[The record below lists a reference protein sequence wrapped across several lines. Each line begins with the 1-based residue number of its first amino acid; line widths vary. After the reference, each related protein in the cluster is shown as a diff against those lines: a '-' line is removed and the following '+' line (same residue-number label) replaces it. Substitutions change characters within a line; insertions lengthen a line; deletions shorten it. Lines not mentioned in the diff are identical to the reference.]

1 MRLAGVKPLA
11 KEWPIFVKVRLKR
24 PFDWRHTN
32 PRLFDEAIIAAPNYR
47 RRVLGRLSRW
57 TTAIFGTVASATHS
71 QIKQFDDKK
80 ALARTR
86 EPRAK
91 STWGISSAGRE
102 MATQSNGAYGS
113 TADEKGRRSHEPM
126 RCDHCRK
133 SFGLILHRYFRM
145 RFCSADCLSAY
156 QRRLDDLTMIK
167 IRSLELP
174 RALPT

>member
-1 MRLAGVKPLA
+1 V
-11 KEWPIFVKVRLKR
+11 
-24 PFDWRHTN
+24 
-32 PRLFDEAIIAAPNYR
+32 
-47 RRVLGRLSRW
+47 
-57 TTAIFGTVASATHS
+57 IFGTVASATHS
-71 QIKQFDDKK
+71 QTKQFDDKK

-86 EPRAK
+86 EPRAELAGK
-91 STWGISSAGRE
+91 QSRGRE

-113 TADEKGRRSHEPM
+113 STDENARRSHPEPM

-156 QRRLDDLTMIK
+156 QRRLDGLTMIK

-174 RALPT
+174 RTLPS